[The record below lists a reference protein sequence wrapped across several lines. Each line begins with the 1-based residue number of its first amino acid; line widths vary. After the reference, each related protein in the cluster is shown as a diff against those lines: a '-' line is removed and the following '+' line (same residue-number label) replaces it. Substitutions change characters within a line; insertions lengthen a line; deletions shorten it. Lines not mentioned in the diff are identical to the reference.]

1 MERTMALPIARAV
14 RHRAD
19 VLGGSRTDREAIAS
33 DTPAGRLAVKR
44 ARGVRGVALML
55 VLWLIVVLGA
65 IAVGVAALSRGAAGI
80 VDNVRT
86 RAAARYAAE
95 SGIVAATWRLE
106 QLLRAA
112 ETPRDQA
119 LLVRRR
125 GRVVAG

>member
-1 MERTMALPIARAV
+1 
-14 RHRAD
+14 
-19 VLGGSRTDREAIAS
+19 
-33 DTPAGRLAVKR
+33 
-44 ARGVRGVALML
+44 ML

-95 SGIVAATWRLE
+95 SGIVAATWRLK

-119 LLVRRR
+119 LLFWRVARVLPHLQPGTIGPPQVLGALGGFN
-125 GRVVAG
+125 GRA

>member
-1 MERTMALPIARAV
+1 
-14 RHRAD
+14 
-19 VLGGSRTDREAIAS
+19 
-33 DTPAGRLAVKR
+33 
-44 ARGVRGVALML
+44 ML

-119 LLVRRR
+119 LLFRRR
-125 GRVVAG
+125 DRVLPDPQHENIGPAQFQGILAGLHAPR